1 MTSITEQGQQVGVRG
16 CWEGGAHFTGGVGI
30 WLNSPLAPPQTH
42 SDWHLA
48 ALELKKGEIKKSP
61 QSEEGFGL
69 PSSMEQ
75 RLLPSFHP
83 VKPSDPK
90 LPGCTPAPNCQRTS
104 LCEQGPPPLPFFCL
118 WTHVTWVWAVVGSV
132 APTAPLPLPT
142 PPLRCWEGTIN
153 HEHKYE

>member
-61 QSEEGFGL
+61 QSEEGFGV
-69 PSSMEQ
+69 PSSMELRFLPLSAPSNPQ
-75 RLLPSFHP
+75 ILSFLGARLPQTARGHLSVSRDLPLAF
-83 VKPSDPK
+83 
-90 LPGCTPAPNCQRTS
+90 LLS
-104 LCEQGPPPLPFFCL
+104 LDTCNMGVGSGGKRCSHGPP
-118 WTHVTWVWAVVGSV
+118 S
-132 APTAPLPLPT
+132 APHPT
-142 PPLRCWEGTIN
+142 SQVLGRYNQP
-153 HEHKYE
+153 